1 MAQSTKK
8 IDIIIIVVEI
18 NYTCSNLKN
27 SIKKKIVD
35 KLLMNK

>member
-27 SIKKKIVD
+27 SIKKKNSGQTID
-35 KLLMNK
+35 E